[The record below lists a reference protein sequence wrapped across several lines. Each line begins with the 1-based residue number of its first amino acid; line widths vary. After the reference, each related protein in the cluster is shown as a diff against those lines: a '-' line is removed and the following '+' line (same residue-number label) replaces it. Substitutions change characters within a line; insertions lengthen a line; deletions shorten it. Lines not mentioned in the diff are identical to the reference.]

1 MEKGMVE
8 IIFWL
13 FGIIIALMI
22 AYGFFSSFSEAS
34 PAGLQA
40 QKDLQQTIEM
50 VCADGGPSESGVVLF
65 LPKTDTV
72 TGNSQFQ
79 KLHLAK
85 DGSLEFYKCSN
96 TGSGCTSAA
105 QKGVALNCPPNT
117 KFSDCWIAPSSTEDV
132 SAGVIKYLNMIKFN
146 TSEPGVSCS

>member
-1 MEKGMVE
+1 MKKGLVE
-8 IIFWL
+8 VIFWL

-40 QKDLQQTIEM
+40 QKDLQQTIEL
-50 VCADGGPSESGVVLF
+50 VCADEGPSESGVVLF
-65 LPKTDTV
+65 LPKTDTI

-79 KLHLAK
+79 KLHLAT
-85 DGSLEFYKCSN
+85 DGSLEFHKCSN
-96 TGSGCTSAA
+96 TGPSCTSAA
-105 QKGVALNCPPNT
+105 QKTVALNCPPNT

-132 SAGVIKYLNMIKFN
+132 SADVIKAFGVIKFNM
-146 TSEPGVSCS
+146 SESVSCS